1 MTRGW
6 AFSWRLLLFKEG
18 ADPSG
23 KCSEIGLGSG
33 RRILSCA
40 GGTGEHRVILLA
52 LCGVPLLKE
61 GRSFCQALP
70 GDMEWSLVPQHHVCH
85 VSLA

>member
-61 GRSFCQALP
+61 GRSFCQDFLGIWNGRWFLSTTFATFP
-70 GDMEWSLVPQHHVCH
+70 
-85 VSLA
+85 